1 MFKLD
6 VIKLLDVYKLMIN
19 QSGLKMMFVYVWYSL
34 DDGNF
39 ILDYMC
45 ISV

>member
-6 VIKLLDVYKLMIN
+6 VIKLLYVYKLMIN
-19 QSGLKMMFVYVWYSL
+19 QSGLKMMFVYVWNIL

-39 ILDYMC
+39 ILD
-45 ISV
+45 